1 MAPILKIN
9 TSTNPVSLKE
19 MSSSEYNYTTYII
32 LNKFAASDTG
42 VATVSVNPAV
52 TTGLTSIGSFVDTYR
67 NFAVG
72 THPVANTITTAN
84 TYTFYQDLRTASE
97 SLTRPLEYTAGVKEE
112 NDTNLNADV
121 ISVALANLVSNG
133 VGCYA
138 LTSSS
143 PVGGTWT
150 SKATIVDTVN
160 PTTTNTTYLWR
171 KTAHASVPS
180 TVRPLKIN
188 ATTPPSLKEMSDVEI
203 ETLTDRLRN
212 RIVTTG
218 VGKYAVQQ
226 SAPVGGTWITQGSSF
241 SDTRNTLTNESYSGS
256 YSGTYTGNYTGSYS
270 RSFSGTYSRA
280 FSGSYSGSY
289 RVFYAGFGG
298 PLYTGSYTGS
308 YTGNFTGSYTGN
320 FSGTYA
326 GNYTGSYTGSYTGAT
341 VNNAIETVSTVS
353 LWLRTA

>member
-1 MAPILKIN
+1 MATLLKIN
-9 TSTNPVSLKE
+9 TTTNPVSLKE
-19 MSSSEYNYTTYII
+19 MSSSEYNYVTYVI
-32 LNKFAASDTG
+32 LNQFAASDTG
-42 VATVSVNPAV
+42 VGTLSVNPGV
-52 TTGLTSIGSFVDTYR
+52 TTGLTSVGTFTDTYR

-84 TYTFYQDLRTASE
+84 TYTFYQDLQSASE
-97 SLTRPLEYTAGVKEE
+97 SLTRPLEYISGVKEQ

-121 ISVALANLVSNG
+121 INIALANLVSNG

-138 LTSSS
+138 LTASS

-150 SKATIVDTVN
+150 SKATIIDTVN

-188 ATTPPSLKEMSDVEI
+188 GTSPASLKEMTDAEI
-203 ETLTDRLRN
+203 ESLTNRLRN
-212 RIVTTG
+212 QIVSTG

-241 SDTRNTLTNESYSGS
+241 SDTRNTLTNENYA
-256 YSGTYTGNYTGSYS
+256 GTYTGNYAGNYTGS
-270 RSFSGTYSRA
+270 YSRA

-289 RVFYAGFGG
+289 RLFYAGFAGT
-298 PLYTGSYTGS
+298 LYTGSYTGN
-308 YTGNFTGSYTGN
+308 YTGT
-320 FSGTYA
+320 FSGTYT
-326 GNYTGSYTGSYTGAT
+326 GNYSGNYSGTYTGAT
-341 VNNAIETVSTVS
+341 VNNSIETISTVS
-353 LWLRTA
+353 LWMRTA